1 MKIIPPS
8 SCPSCGNPTS
18 FINDQL
24 FCTNEDCEARVA
36 KKAIKFCKVF
46 GIKGLGEKQIEKFE
60 FDCLF
65 DVCSTLLTVSATELS
80 EIMGSSALAEKV
92 HPQLDIIKQPVDT
105 ATLIEALSIPS
116 IGTVQ
121 AKKLAPFF
129 PYDVKKASL
138 GEVATSKVQRWL
150 EDNLDILGL
159 FILKAPKAEPLNLVP
174 VAITGKLSNKMTKA
188 KATEE
193 LRNFGFDVKSSL
205 TKEVKFLICDTD
217 QTSSSCEKARK
228 YNIQIITYKS
238 LIEGNIKHD

>member
-24 FCTNEDCEARVA
+24 FCTNEDCEARVT
-36 KKAIKFCKVF
+36 KKVVKFCKVF

-60 FDCLF
+60 FCNLF
-65 DVCSTLLTVSATELS
+65 DALSTLKTVSVSELS
-80 EIMGSSALAEKV
+80 DIMGSSALAEKIY
-92 HPQLDIIKQPVDT
+92 PQLEVIRQPVDT
-105 ATLIEALSIPS
+105 ASLIEALSIPS

-138 GEVATSKVQRWL
+138 GEVATNKTLIWI

-159 FILKAPKAEPLNLVP
+159 FTLKAPEAVPTNLVP

-193 LRNFGFDVKSSL
+193 LRKFGFDVKSSL
-205 TKEVKFLICDTD
+205 TKETKFLICDSAD

-228 YNIQIITYKS
+228 YNIKIVTYKS
-238 LIEGNIKHD
+238 LIEGNY

>member
-1 MKIIPPS
+1 MKIVPPAM
-8 SCPSCGNPTS
+8 CPSCGNPTS

-24 FCTNEDCEARVA
+24 FCTNEDCEARVN
-36 KKAIKFCKVF
+36 KKVIKFCKVF

-60 FDCLF
+60 FNSLF
-65 DVCSTLLTVSATELS
+65 DALSTLKTVSVSELAQ
-80 EIMGSSALAEKV
+80 ILGSSVLAEKL
-92 HPQLDIIKQPVDT
+92 HPQLEVIKQSVD
-105 ATLIEALSIPS
+105 ASLLIEALSIPS

-129 PYDVKKASL
+129 PYDVKKAAL
-138 GEVATSKVQRWL
+138 GDVATNKTLVWI

-159 FILKAPKAEPLNLVP
+159 FALKTLEDVPKNLVP

-193 LRNFGFDVKSSL
+193 LRKFGFDVKSSL

-228 YNIQIITYKS
+228 YNIPIITYTS
-238 LIEGNIKHD
+238 LIEGKY

>member
-80 EIMGSSALAEKV
+80 EIMGSSTLAEKV
-92 HPQLDIIKQPVDT
+92 PPQLDIIKQPVDT

-159 FILKAPKAEPLNLVP
+159 FVLKTPKAEPLNLVP

-193 LRNFGFDVKSSL
+193 LRKFGFDVKSSL
-205 TKEVKFLICDTD
+205 TKETKFLICDSAD

-228 YNIQIITYKS
+228 YNIKIVTYKS
-238 LIEGNIKHD
+238 LIEGNY